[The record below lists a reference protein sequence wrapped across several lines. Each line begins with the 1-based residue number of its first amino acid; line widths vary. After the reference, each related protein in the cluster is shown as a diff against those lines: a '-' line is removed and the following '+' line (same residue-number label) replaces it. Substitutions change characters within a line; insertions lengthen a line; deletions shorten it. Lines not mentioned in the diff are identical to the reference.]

1 MVEDSGVHEL
11 LQQWAAER
19 SDDAEMQEVNRIKN
33 AWLAE
38 APPVAPGIPVQRGA
52 ARSGS
57 RGLVKVDSADPA
69 YVAAM
74 RKRAPEAPEA
84 LLAAAASYWQLVG
97 DVAEAEQWWDAGIS
111 PLDQRALDYRAAGL
125 SPADLGRRLGPM
137 TVLQHLRR
145 GSAAAWCVARLQRQ
159 RRDGVA

>member
-1 MVEDSGVHEL
+1 MVEDSGVDEL
-11 LQQWAAER
+11 LRQWAAER
-19 SDDAEMQEVNRIKN
+19 AADAELQEVNRIKN

-38 APPVAPGIPVQRGA
+38 APVSQPGIPVQRGRA
-52 ARSGS
+52 GA
-57 RGLVKVDSADPA
+57 RGLVQVSADPA

-74 RKRAPEAPEA
+74 RLRAPDVPDE

-97 DVAEAEQWWDAGIS
+97 DLAEAEAWWDAGIS
-111 PLDQRALDYRAAGL
+111 PLDQRALDYRSAGL
-125 SPADLGRRLGPM
+125 TPADLGRRLGPM

>member
-1 MVEDSGVHEL
+1 MVEDSGVDEL
-11 LQQWAAER
+11 LRQWAAER

-38 APPVAPGIPVQRGA
+38 APPSASPGIPAQRANG
-52 ARSGS
+52 GP
-57 RGLVKVDSADPA
+57 RGVVRVESASPA

-74 RKRAPEAPEA
+74 RRRAPEVPEV
-84 LLAAAASYWQLVG
+84 LLEAAASYWQLVG
-97 DVAEAEQWWDAGIS
+97 DLAEAEQWWDAGIS
-111 PLDQRALDYRAAGL
+111 PLDQRALDYRVAGL
-125 SPADLGRRLGPM
+125 LPADLGRRLGPM

>member
-1 MVEDSGVHEL
+1 MVEDSGVDEL
-11 LQQWAAER
+11 LRQWAAER
-19 SDDAEMQEVNRIKN
+19 SDDAELQEVNRIKD

-38 APPVAPGIPVQRGA
+38 APPSAPGIPVQRANG
-52 ARSGS
+52 GP
-57 RGLVKVDSADPA
+57 RGLVKVESADPA

-74 RKRAPEAPEA
+74 RKRAPEVPEI

-97 DVAEAEQWWDAGIS
+97 DLSEAELWWDAGIS

-125 SPADLGRRLGPM
+125 TPADLGRRLGPM

>member
-1 MVEDSGVHEL
+1 MVEDSGVDEL
-11 LQQWAAER
+11 LRQWAAER
-19 SDDAEMQEVNRIKN
+19 SDDADLQEVNRIKD

-38 APPVAPGIPVQRGA
+38 APPSAPGIPVQRANG
-52 ARSGS
+52 GP
-57 RGLVKVDSADPA
+57 RGLVKVESADPA

-74 RKRAPEAPEA
+74 RKRAPEVPEP

-97 DVAEAEQWWDAGIS
+97 DLSEAEQWWDAGIS

-125 SPADLGRRLGPM
+125 TPADLGRRLGPM

>member
-1 MVEDSGVHEL
+1 MVEDSGVDEL
-11 LQQWAAER
+11 LRQWAAER
-19 SDDAEMQEVNRIKN
+19 SDDAELREVNRIKD

-38 APPVAPGIPVQRGA
+38 APPSAPGIPVQRANG
-52 ARSGS
+52 GP
-57 RGLVKVDSADPA
+57 RGLVKVESADPA

-74 RKRAPEAPEA
+74 RKRAPEVPEV

-97 DVAEAEQWWDAGIS
+97 DLSEAELWWDAGIS

-125 SPADLGRRLGPM
+125 TPADLGRRLGPM

>member
-1 MVEDSGVHEL
+1 MVEDSGVDEL
-11 LQQWAAER
+11 LRQWAAER
-19 SDDAEMQEVNRIKN
+19 SDDAELQEVNRIKD

-38 APPVAPGIPVQRGA
+38 APPSAPGIPVQRANG
-52 ARSGS
+52 GP
-57 RGLVKVDSADPA
+57 RGLVKVESADPA

-74 RKRAPEAPEA
+74 RKRAPEVPEV

-97 DVAEAEQWWDAGIS
+97 DLSEAELWWDAGIS

>member
-1 MVEDSGVHEL
+1 MVEDSGVDEL
-11 LQQWAAER
+11 LRQWAAER
-19 SDDAEMQEVNRIKN
+19 SDDAELREVNRIKD

-38 APPVAPGIPVQRGA
+38 APPSAPAIPAQRATGGVRGA
-52 ARSGS
+52 VR
-57 RGLVKVDSADPA
+57 VESADPA

-74 RKRAPEAPEA
+74 RKRAPEVPEV

-97 DVAEAEQWWDAGIS
+97 DLAEAEQWWDAGIS

>member
-1 MVEDSGVHEL
+1 MVEDSGVDEL
-11 LQQWAAER
+11 LRQWAAER
-19 SDDAEMQEVNRIKN
+19 SDDAELQEVNRIKD

-38 APPVAPGIPVQRGA
+38 APPSAPGIPVQRANG
-52 ARSGS
+52 GP
-57 RGLVKVDSADPA
+57 RGLVKVESADPA

-74 RKRAPEAPEA
+74 RKRAPEVPDA

-97 DVAEAEQWWDAGIS
+97 DLSEAEQWWDAGIS

-125 SPADLGRRLGPM
+125 TPSDLGRRLGPM

>member
-1 MVEDSGVHEL
+1 MVEDSGVDEL
-11 LQQWAAER
+11 LRQWAAER
-19 SDDAEMQEVNRIKN
+19 SDDAELQEVNRIKDE
-33 AWLAE
+33 WLAE
-38 APPVAPGIPVQRGA
+38 APPSAPGIPVQRANG
-52 ARSGS
+52 GP
-57 RGLVKVDSADPA
+57 RGLVRVESADPA

-74 RKRAPEAPEA
+74 RKRAPEGPEA

-97 DVAEAEQWWDAGIS
+97 DLSEAERWWDAGIS

-125 SPADLGRRLGPM
+125 TPADLGRRLGPM

>member
-1 MVEDSGVHEL
+1 MVEDSGVDEL
-11 LQQWAAER
+11 LRQWAAER
-19 SDDAEMQEVNRIKN
+19 SDDAELQEVNRIKD

-38 APPVAPGIPVQRGA
+38 APPSAPGIPVQRANG
-52 ARSGS
+52 GP
-57 RGLVKVDSADPA
+57 RGLVKVESADPA

-74 RKRAPEAPEA
+74 RKRAPEVPDA

-97 DVAEAEQWWDAGIS
+97 DLSEAEQWWDVGIS

-125 SPADLGRRLGPM
+125 TPADLGRRLGPM

>member
-1 MVEDSGVHEL
+1 MVEDSGVDAL
-11 LQQWAAER
+11 LRQWAAER
-19 SDDAEMQEVNRIKN
+19 SEDAELQEVNRIKD

-38 APPVAPGIPVQRGA
+38 APPSLPGIPVQR
-52 ARSGS
+52 ARGGSS
-57 RGLVKVDSADPA
+57 RGLVQVESADPA

-74 RKRAPEAPEA
+74 RRRAPEVPEV

-97 DVAEAEQWWDAGIS
+97 DLEEAEQWWDAGIS

>member
-1 MVEDSGVHEL
+1 MVEDSGVDEL
-11 LQQWAAER
+11 LRQWAAER
-19 SDDAEMQEVNRIKN
+19 SEDAELREVNRIKD

-38 APPVAPGIPVQRGA
+38 APPSPGIPVQRANG
-52 ARSGS
+52 GH
-57 RGLVKVDSADPA
+57 RGLMRVESADPA

-74 RKRAPEAPEA
+74 RKRAPEVPEA

-97 DVAEAEQWWDAGIS
+97 DLSEAEQWWDAGIS

-125 SPADLGRRLGPM
+125 TPADLGRRLGPM